1 MGKKLDTPHRS
12 TKRHFMESPNTQ
24 QAEDTSSEGRP
35 RSNSG
40 MSGSQAQRRRAL
52 LQLSEA
58 THLGFFRRDGHRLE
72 LTKRGIAGVATLS
85 GFMYYLLRLVIRD
98 RLGRYAWYKLLQ
110 SKADRSQLFESYI
123 LSIVNAAI
131 ICCYSGYKM
140 CRGDGSTRGAT
151 RMLATA
157 LGYFCHD
164 MFMMRNELHN
174 D

>member
-1 MGKKLDTPHRS
+1 M
-12 TKRHFMESPNTQ
+12 
-24 QAEDTSSEGRP
+24 
-35 RSNSG
+35 
-40 MSGSQAQRRRAL
+40 
-52 LQLSEA
+52 
-58 THLGFFRRDGHRLE
+58 
-72 LTKRGIAGVATLS
+72 S

-123 LSIVNAAI
+123 LSIVNAAVSGWAFLHFRNNSQYVCVLCVQI

-140 CRGDGSTRGAT
+140 CWGDGSTRGAT

-174 D
+174 DMVILQLC